1 MKVLDI
7 QTSFFP
13 TLGEGE
19 QVTLIIYEKDGGGYK
34 VTVRVGDKEK
44 SCEWGM
50 LSLCY
55 DWAVGYMMRE
65 YGVGV

>member
-1 MKVLDI
+1 MKVIDM

-13 TLGEGE
+13 SLGE
-19 QVTLIIYEKDGGGYK
+19 QATYIIYKKDDGGYK
-34 VTVRVGDKEK
+34 VTVKVGDESK

-55 DWAVGYMMRE
+55 DWACGYMMMT
-65 YGVGV
+65 YGVGI

>member
-13 TLGEGE
+13 TLGE
-19 QVTLIIYEKDGGGYK
+19 QATVIIYETDGGYK
-34 VTVRVGDKEK
+34 VTVKVGDKEK

>member
-1 MKVLDI
+1 MEVIDI
-7 QTSFFP
+7 QTSFIHS
-13 TLGEGE
+13 LQE
-19 QVTLIIYEKDGGGYK
+19 QATMTIIKKEDGRYK
-34 VTVRVGDKEK
+34 VTVKVGDESD

-55 DWAVGYMMRE
+55 DWAVGHMMMR